1 MRPAAKVVFIIG
13 TRPEALKLAP
23 VARALGAMRVPLRI
37 VATGQH
43 PSVVTDEL
51 PAERLAA
58 DADLAL
64 HRPGQT
70 PGTVVSELLARLPPL
85 LRSERPSMVVVQGDT
100 ASALGGALAA
110 FYEGIA
116 VAHVEAGLRTHDVGE
131 PFPEEGQRAMI
142 ARIATLH
149 CAPTALAAARL
160 RAEAIPEAAI
170 IVTGNTAIDALIAA
184 ERRSRQ
190 LDAALAARFPFVGLG
205 PPLVVAT
212 VHRREN
218 RGVRLQA
225 IAAGLAR
232 VASAGVATIALPLH
246 PNPTLAEQLRTRLSG
261 LPHVCLLP
269 PLDHVAMV
277 WLLTKAR
284 LLLTDSGGL
293 QEEAP
298 ALGLRTLVL
307 RLATE
312 RSEAVAAG
320 VARLVPLKATAI
332 AAAVRE
338 ALSLPAPA
346 PAFPFGDGRAGIR
359 IAEAIA
365 QRIGA
370 VRPLPGLPALPSV
383 PRSRE
388 SLSGSAARRR
398 S

>member
-1 MRPAAKVVFIIG
+1 MRPTARILLLAG

-23 VARALGAMRVPLRI
+23 VARALAALRVPFLI

-43 PSVVTDEL
+43 PSVVAEEL
-51 PAERLAA
+51 PALGLSV
-58 DADLAL
+58 DVDLGI
-64 HRPGQT
+64 HRSGQT
-70 PGTVVSELLARLPPL
+70 PADVVAAILARLPAV
-85 LRSERPSMVVVQGDT
+85 LRAERPAMVVVQGDT

-110 FYEGIA
+110 FWEG
-116 VAHVEAGLRTHDVGE
+116 VEVVHVEAGLRTRDLAE

-149 CAPTALAAARL
+149 CAPTALAAERL
-160 RAEAIPEAAI
+160 RAEAVPASAI
-170 IVTGNTAIDALIAA
+170 MVTGNTAIDALIAA
-184 ERRSRQ
+184 QGEARRQ
-190 LDAALAARFPFVGLG
+190 DAALRQRFPFVGEG

-218 RGVRLQA
+218 QGGRLEA
-225 IAAGLAR
+225 IASGLAR
-232 VASAGVATIALPLH
+232 VAGLGLAMIALPLH
-246 PNPTLAEQLRTRLSG
+246 PNPALKERLEARLGG
-261 LPHVCLLP
+261 LSLVRLLP

-277 WLLTKAR
+277 WLLMQAR

-320 VARLVPLKATAI
+320 VARLVPLRAAAI

-338 ALSLPAPA
+338 ALALPAPV

-359 IAEAIA
+359 IADAIA
-365 QRIGA
+365 GRIGA
-370 VRPLPGLPALPSV
+370 VRRLSGLPALPSV

-388 SLSGSAARRR
+388 SSSGSAARRR